1 MLYVQGLNDARPS
14 INIMEISVKR
24 LGSLERELREGEERI
39 PIREEATQ
47 SFASSK
53 KQGPE
58 GRGGTEQMTMS
69 KSRRLIR
76 QIAKH
81 AGGRYGNIRS
91 APHIR

>member
-1 MLYVQGLNDARPS
+1 MWYVQGLNDARPS

-24 LGSLERELREGEERI
+24 LGSLERELREGEERR
-39 PIREEATQ
+39 REEATQ

-53 KQGPE
+53 KQGRG

-76 QIAKH
+76 QIAKQE
-81 AGGRYGNIRS
+81 AGMGISVVHLTYAS
-91 APHIR
+91 